1 MNQKHVPSMELCQQF
16 VNLCSKSK
24 ITLPETEFYWI
35 VNNETL
41 SSHLVFK
48 SKHGWYIRDDGGE
61 YRTDRYPKGVIS
73 IISAPLVS
81 EQGEIFNKVGAK
93 NFIKAYGDVF
103 NFPGTGMVGDL
114 GVINL
119 MRRPNMG
126 MKMLN
131 YLIETGR
138 VTEL

>member
-24 ITLPETEFYWI
+24 ITLPETEFYWNI
-35 VNNETL
+35 KNKTL
-41 SSHLVFK
+41 T
-48 SKHGWYIRDDGGE
+48 SKPYRYIHATK
-61 YRTDRYPKGVIS
+61 YSNLP
-73 IISAPLVS
+73 APLVS